1 MVLILI
7 YALYLWTQLKSN
19 RAPYKSLIEL
29 DEDIHSELEVEGPR
43 AHPPG
48 SSYSKFS
55 AVIDVAKNRLWVQR
69 VLPIVM
75 LVISTALISFCGE
88 LLVGAIDRFVEQ
100 SSVSK
105 TTVGLILLPVVGNA
119 AELISGIMFA
129 WRRQMDLAFAV
140 SIGSAIQIGLFV
152 VPLVVL
158 IGWAMG
164 REMDLSFTVFEAIT
178 LIAST
183 VLFSS
188 LVLDGRCSSLKGASL
203 LAGFTVIG

>member
-1 MVLILI
+1 
-7 YALYLWTQLKSN
+7 
-19 RAPYKSLIEL
+19 
-29 DEDIHSELEVEGPR
+29 
-43 AHPPG
+43 
-48 SSYSKFS
+48 
-55 AVIDVAKNRLWVQR
+55 
-69 VLPIVM
+69 M